1 MLVKLLHRQVFR
13 EHVNLFL
20 LSLAS
25 LLGVIL
31 LGRMLQLRQILLGQ
45 QVGLLDIITLFVFL
59 SPFFLL
65 LLTPIACMLSVFL
78 TFLRMSTDRELVALK
93 ASGVSLYQLLPAPLF
108 FCCCCTAFAF
118 FIGLYGMSW
127 GMENFRGKILDMV
140 RTHSRLAVQAGVF
153 NQEFPGL
160 TFYAHQ
166 VDEQT
171 GELRFVFVQ
180 DQRQKGTTINIV
192 ADSGRLA
199 TDPHAGTL
207 EVRFDNGRIYR
218 RSGARLDVLAFGT
231 YTIRLPLGS
240 LLGDVRMDERK
251 ASELS
256 VPQLRTLLRR
266 PDAFPDV
273 ERTEPSKIRTE
284 LEKRYAL
291 PAGCL
296 ALGLFAMPIACMFTG
311 LRQHYGLLVCLGMFM
326 VYYSLFSFGVSLGET
341 GTLSPRVGLWAPNAL
356 FALLAALTLRT
367 ASRERNL
374 RLMAWLGHRFR
385 RPVAVRRGA
394 A

>member
-1 MLVKLLHRQVFR
+1 MLIKLLHRQIFR

-45 QVGLLDIITLFVFL
+45 QVGLLDIVTLFVFL

-93 ASGVSLYQLLPAPLF
+93 ASGVSLYQLLPAPLI

-118 FIGLYGMSW
+118 FIALFGMSW
-127 GMENFRGKILDMV
+127 GMENFRAQILDMV
-140 RTHSRLAVQAGVF
+140 RTRSKLAVQAGVF
-153 NQEFPGL
+153 NQDFPGL

-166 VDEQT
+166 ADKIT

-180 DQRQKGTTINIV
+180 DQRSSDTTINIV
-192 ADSGRLA
+192 ADTGHLS
-199 TDPHAGTL
+199 TDVKAGTL

-218 RSGARLDVLAFGT
+218 RSGTRLDVLSFGT

-256 VPQLRTLLRR
+256 VAQLQTLLHT
-266 PDAFPDV
+266 PDALPDV
-273 ERTEPSKIRTE
+273 ERTERSKLLTE

-311 LRQHYGLLVCLGMFM
+311 LRQHYGLLLCLGMFM
-326 VYYSLFSFGVSLGET
+326 AYYSLFSFGVSLGET
-341 GTLSPRVGLWAPNAL
+341 GTLSPEVGLWLPNGL
-356 FALLAALTLRT
+356 FALLAIATLRA

-374 RLMAWLGHRFR
+374 RLVTWLSYRFR
-385 RPVAVRRGA
+385 RATASRREAV
-394 A
+394 